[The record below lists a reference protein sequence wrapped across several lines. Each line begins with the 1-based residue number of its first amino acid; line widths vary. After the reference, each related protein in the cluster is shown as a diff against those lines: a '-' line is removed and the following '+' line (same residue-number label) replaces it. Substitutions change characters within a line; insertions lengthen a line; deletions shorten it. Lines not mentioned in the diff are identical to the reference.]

1 MSSEE
6 GTPIIKGS
14 VEYNPEGKL
23 HGIPFFIVR
32 EVGKA
37 HVLYEYH
44 PQIKQYKLFMETNEL
59 SFQEIHR
66 LLLAKDDELRAQLS
80 S

>member
-6 GTPIIKGS
+6 GTLIIKGS

-37 HVLYEYH
+37 YVLYEYH

-66 LLLAKDDELRAQLS
+66 LLLAKDDELQAQLS

>member
-1 MSSEE
+1 MSSEA
-6 GTPIIKGS
+6 GTLIIKGS
-14 VEYNPEGKL
+14 LEYNPEGKL

-32 EVGKA
+32 EVGKTY
-37 HVLYEYH
+37 VLYDNH
-44 PQIKQYKLFMETNEL
+44 PQTKQYKPFLETNEL

-66 LLLAKDDELRAQLS
+66 LLLAKDDELRAHLS